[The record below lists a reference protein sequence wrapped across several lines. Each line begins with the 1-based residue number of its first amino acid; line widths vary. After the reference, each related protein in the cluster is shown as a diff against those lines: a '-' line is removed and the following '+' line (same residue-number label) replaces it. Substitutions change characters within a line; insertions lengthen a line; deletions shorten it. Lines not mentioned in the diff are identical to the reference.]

1 MSVTDSLAGEIIPVD
16 GLLLR
21 TVMCDV
27 CSNSEGLTPLL
38 IAASYGHCETVQLLL
53 DAGGD
58 VCQTDDDDNDVI
70 CDVMCGVCSNSE
82 GLTPLLIAASYGHC
96 ETVRLLLEAGGDVC
110 QTDDDDNDAL
120 SYAQQSGCQQCYSLV
135 SHYSGLCPSLLY
147 LSV

>member
-21 TVMCDV
+21 TVMCGV

-58 VCQTDDDDNDVI
+58 VCQTDDDDNDAV
-70 CDVMCGVCSNSE
+70 
-82 GLTPLLIAASYGHC
+82 
-96 ETVRLLLEAGGDVC
+96 
-110 QTDDDDNDAL
+110 
-120 SYAQQSGCQQCYSLV
+120 SYAQQSGCHQCYALV
-135 SHYSGLCPSLLY
+135 SHYCGLCPSLLY